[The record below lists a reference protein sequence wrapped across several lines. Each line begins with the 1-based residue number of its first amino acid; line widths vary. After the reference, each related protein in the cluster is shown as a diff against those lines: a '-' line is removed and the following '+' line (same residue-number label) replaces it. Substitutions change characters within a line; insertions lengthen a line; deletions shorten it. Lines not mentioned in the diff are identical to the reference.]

1 MGSPWSLPP
10 MVVISAHRVV
20 RTLPGPEE
28 GRALVYESGF
38 QLGSDGGATADLQK
52 HAASPGLSSSSV
64 KWSLDLTSEFLFSFD
79 I

>member
-1 MGSPWSLPP
+1 

-20 RTLPGPEE
+20 RTLPEPEE

-38 QLGSDGGATADLQK
+38 LLGFDGGATADSQS
-52 HAASPGLSSSSV
+52 HPAAPGLCSSSV
-64 KWSLDLTSEFLFSFD
+64 KWSSDLTSEFLFSFD